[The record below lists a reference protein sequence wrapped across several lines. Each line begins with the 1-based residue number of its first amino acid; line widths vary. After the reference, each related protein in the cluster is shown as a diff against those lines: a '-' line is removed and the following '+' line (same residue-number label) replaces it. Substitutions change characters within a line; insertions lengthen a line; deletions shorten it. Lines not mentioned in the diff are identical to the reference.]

1 MPSPEW
7 ASLDIAWPERPMKI
21 TPPRQGDEAHR
32 LAALAADAGKDHPRT
47 HITPELF
54 HHYLDDDDGERKACS
69 GVSPI
74 RYHATRSGMSITAV
88 GEAAVDCLENNG
100 HKLTRALGAMA
111 GTPLRESWRRGA
123 LSLRVG
129 RDLTSYVV
137 PRMLVTRQPTAKV
150 SVGAEL
156 TAGVFT
162 ASLADW
168 LAQRIRDGI
177 ERQATL
183 VGIPF
188 PDDPTPILA
197 VTGFDKVTGW
207 RRDGV
212 YYGALVHRIAVS
224 SNLVL
229 HGPWAVG
236 HLCLTGNGRV
246 LRLRE
251 WSGDESDS
259 PA

>member
-7 ASLDIAWPERPMKI
+7 ASLDIAWPERSTRI
-21 TPPRQGDEAHR
+21 TPPRHGDEAHR

-47 HITPELF
+47 RITPELF
-54 HHYLDDDDGERKACS
+54 HHHLDDGGVSKSRG

-74 RYHATRSGMSITAV
+74 RYDATRSGMSITAV
-88 GEAAVDCLENNG
+88 GEEAVDCLESNG

-111 GTPLRESWRRGA
+111 GTPLRETWRRGA
-123 LSLRVG
+123 LRLRVG
-129 RDLTSYVV
+129 RTLTSYIV
-137 PRMLVTRQPTAKV
+137 PRMLASRRPPSALA
-150 SVGAEL
+150 VGADL

-162 ASLADW
+162 ESLGDW
-168 LAQRIRDGI
+168 LAQRIRHGI
-177 ERQATL
+177 ERQAAL

-197 VTGFDKVTGW
+197 VTGLDKVTGW

-212 YYGALVHRIAVS
+212 YYGALVHRIAVA
-224 SNLVL
+224 SNLL
-229 HGPWAVG
+229 LEGPWSVG

-246 LRLRE
+246 LRIRE
-251 WSGDESDS
+251 RLGDDQES
-259 PA
+259 PL